1 MANQAHYH
9 PPIRMTETPEPQM
22 SLDPDQWLDEHGDHL
37 YRYALVRLRDHGIAQ
52 DMVQETLLAAIK
64 AQDRFDGRR
73 PIRAWLM
80 GILKHK
86 VVDHIRKKS
95 RESYLE
101 DLQQPGQENPFLMEH
116 FGIANR
122 VPPPWKFNPRKAF
135 EQKEFWDVFAACLS
149 KLDEKMH
156 RAFVLRELE
165 DEETEEVCKQ
175 MKITPNYLWVIL
187 HRAREQLKG
196 CLGENWIKRNEGS

>member
-1 MANQAHYH
+1 
-9 PPIRMTETPEPQM
+9 MTETPEAQM
-22 SLDPDQWLDEHGDHL
+22 SLDPDRWLDEHGDHL
-37 YRYALVRLRDHGIAQ
+37 YRYALVRLRDHSIAQ

-86 VVDHIRKKS
+86 VVDYIRKKS
-95 RESYLE
+95 RESYIE
-101 DLQQPGQENPFLMEH
+101 DLQQPGQESAFLMEH

-122 VPPPWKFNPRKAF
+122 TPPPWKFNPRKAF
-135 EQKEFWDVFAACLS
+135 EQKEFWDVFTKCLS
-149 KLDEKMH
+149 KLEEKMH

-196 CLGENWIKRNEGS
+196 CLSENWLKATGQEMKTTDNHG